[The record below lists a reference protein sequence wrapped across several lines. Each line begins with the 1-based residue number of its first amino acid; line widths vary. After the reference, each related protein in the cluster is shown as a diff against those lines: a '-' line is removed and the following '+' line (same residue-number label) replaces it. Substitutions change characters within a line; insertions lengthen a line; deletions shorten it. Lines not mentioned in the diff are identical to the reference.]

1 MSIIAF
7 GRCCSLL
14 VQRKQDL
21 RSAIF
26 SQSTRSRWIHTGL
39 VATWIGTG
47 NGEAE
52 AAITTAEVAG
62 PSGAMTATAVTAPV
76 AVREAETAET
86 GMIGEAGTA
95 EIGTGLEAGRE
106 GKT

>member
-1 MSIIAF
+1 M
-7 GRCCSLL
+7 
-14 VQRKQDL
+14 QRKQDL
-21 RSAIF
+21 RSATF
-26 SQSTRSRWIHTGL
+26 SQSTRRRWTHTGL

-52 AAITTAEVAG
+52 AASTAAEVAG
-62 PSGAMTATAVTAPV
+62 PSGAMTATVRAPV

-95 EIGTGLEAGRE
+95 EIGTGVEAGRE
-106 GKT
+106 GKTREAGTEEE